1 MHTSTNFSEKF
12 TNMFGEHRRIPTLV
26 CTRWNSMFKQI
37 ASVTALDHL
46 KLSTVCSNANCM
58 ELDFSPREWL
68 QLEEFVELLHP
79 FYEAT
84 MLTQG
89 EDAPTISLV
98 LPTVLSLKKHLVEFI
113 KKKSKHLKFMAEQIF
128 QSMATRF
135 SGIFKNV
142 ETRFSALRSS
152 DTWFVDEPF
161 GDTIYVVAATLNPM
175 FGLEWVKETR
185 TSDKEKESLTSS
197 VKGKLYFI
205 FIF

>member
-12 TNMFGEHRRIPTLV
+12 ANMFGEHRRIPALV

-37 ASVTALDHL
+37 ASVTALDHS
-46 KLSTVCSNANCM
+46 KLSTVCSNANCN

-113 KKKSKHLKFMAEQIF
+113 KKKSKHLKFMAKQIF
-128 QSMATRF
+128 QSLATRF
-135 SGIFKNV
+135 FGIFKNV

-161 GDTIYVVAATLNPM
+161 GDTIYVVAATLDPM
-175 FGLEWVKETR
+175 FGLEWVKEAR
-185 TSDKEKESLTSS
+185 TSDEEKESLTSS

>member
-1 MHTSTNFSEKF
+1 M
-12 TNMFGEHRRIPTLV
+12 
-26 CTRWNSMFKQI
+26 
-37 ASVTALDHL
+37 
-46 KLSTVCSNANCM
+46 KL
-58 ELDFSPREWL
+58 EFSPREWL

-79 FYEAT
+79 FYEVI

-98 LPTVLSLKKHLVEFI
+98 LPKVLSLKKHLVEFI
-113 KKKSKHLKFMAEQIF
+113 KKKSKHLKFMTEQIL
-128 QSMATRF
+128 QSLTTRF

-142 ETRFSALRSS
+142 ETRFFALGSS
-152 DTWFVDEPF
+152 DTWFVDEAF
-161 GDTIYVVAATLNPM
+161 GDTIYVVTATFDPM

-185 TSDKEKESLTSS
+185 KSDEEKESLISS